1 MLEYLQVAV
10 MIGQLDDPRA
20 VIFIVRHLLDLFA
33 AGLDQGIEVER
44 LLIRV
49 KAVVV
54 SKGQAG
60 IKCVDETK
68 MQLSNGT
75 FIINLDPITEVV
87 QVIAD
92 GL

>member
-60 IKCVDETK
+60 IKCVDELDAAVRHVHHCLDRS
-68 MQLSNGT
+68 QRLSGNRDS
-75 FIINLDPITEVV
+75 L
-87 QVIAD
+87 
-92 GL
+92 